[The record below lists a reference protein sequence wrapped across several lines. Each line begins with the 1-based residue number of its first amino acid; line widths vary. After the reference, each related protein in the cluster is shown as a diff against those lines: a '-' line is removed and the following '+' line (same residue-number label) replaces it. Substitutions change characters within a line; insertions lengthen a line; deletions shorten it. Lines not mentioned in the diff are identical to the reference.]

1 MSKNEKSV
9 NWEEPSEDRPFYLD
23 IDGTRIYVS
32 EVMYRDFKRPLWSE
46 HKRKERE
53 ARCMVS
59 NGRGG
64 LKRCTDDCA
73 LCNKDRFG
81 NVLSLDKFYEE
92 YEYEMVDRAP
102 SILDCLIEDEV
113 KNELWSA
120 ISELSELD
128 QQITKLFSE
137 GLSERKIDEKV
148 NLSQK
153 TVNKRKQQIFDELRK
168 KLKDTK

>member
-1 MSKNEKSV
+1 
-9 NWEEPSEDRPFYLD
+9 
-23 IDGTRIYVS
+23 
-32 EVMYRDFKRPLWSE
+32 
-46 HKRKERE
+46 
-53 ARCMVS
+53 
-59 NGRGG
+59 
-64 LKRCTDDCA
+64 
-73 LCNKDRFG
+73 
-81 NVLSLDKFYEE
+81 
-92 YEYEMVDRAP
+92 MVDRAP

-137 GLSERKIDEKV
+137 GLSERKIAEKV